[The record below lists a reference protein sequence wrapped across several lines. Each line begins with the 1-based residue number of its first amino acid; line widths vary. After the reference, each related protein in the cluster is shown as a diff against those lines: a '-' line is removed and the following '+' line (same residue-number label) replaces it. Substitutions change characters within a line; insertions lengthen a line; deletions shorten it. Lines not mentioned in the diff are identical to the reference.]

1 MNPRRLIMGLLGAVL
16 VGSGLYLFVYLYRWE
31 WNRAHTAGVF
41 LIVAEIALV
50 ALVLDAR
57 ISRLESRLSRA
68 RDDER
73 RDVRQG
79 APPRRRA
86 PDAIRIQIRDAAPAS
101 RKHFAWLRPD
111 ASSTNVFVPAL
122 MGAGMVMSGLAWL
135 IERLG
140 RVTAKPALE
149 GDLARR
155 LGPLWFEAGD
165 GLVPAASAPSASR
178 VDGVPDVLLA
188 PRPR

>member
-50 ALVLDAR
+50 ALVLDSR
-57 ISRLESRLSRA
+57 ISRMESRLSRT

-73 RDVRQG
+73 RDT
-79 APPRRRA
+79 APRRRA
-86 PDAIRIQIRDAAPAS
+86 PEAIRIQIRDAAPAS
-101 RKHFAWLRPD
+101 RTHFAWLRPD

-165 GLVPAASAPSASR
+165 GLVPAASAASASR